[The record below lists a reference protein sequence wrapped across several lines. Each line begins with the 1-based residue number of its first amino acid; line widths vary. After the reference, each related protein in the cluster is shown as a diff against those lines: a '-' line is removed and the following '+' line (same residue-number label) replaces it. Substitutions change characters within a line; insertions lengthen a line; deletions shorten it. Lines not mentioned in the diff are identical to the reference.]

1 MLQIELSNDQIELLV
16 YCLEMQS
23 HEFDEVEQRDYKKI
37 LDAFKYA
44 SPV

>member
-16 YCLEMQS
+16 YCLEQQAY
-23 HEFDEVEQRDYKKI
+23 EFDEVEQRDYQKI